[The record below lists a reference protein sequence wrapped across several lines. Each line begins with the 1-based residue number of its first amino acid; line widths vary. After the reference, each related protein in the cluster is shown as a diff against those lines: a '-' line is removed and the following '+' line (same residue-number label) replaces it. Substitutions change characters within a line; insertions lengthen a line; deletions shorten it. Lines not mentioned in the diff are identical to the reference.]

1 MPGTAPNF
9 KNRTM
14 WTRDN
19 LDVLRGLN
27 SESID
32 LVYADPPFNSNKNYE
47 APIGSKA
54 AGAAFKDTWTLSDVD
69 LAWHGE
75 IADREPKV
83 YAAIEAAGVVHGKGM
98 RSYLTMMAVRLL
110 ELRRI
115 LKPSGSLYL
124 HCDDVADA
132 YVRLLADSVFGA
144 GRFRNAISWR
154 RTTAHSDASRF
165 GRNTDTLLF
174 YARTDR
180 PTWNAQFVP
189 YNAEYLR
196 RFRHR
201 DPDGRAWQD
210 GDLTAKGLSGGGY
223 QYAYKG
229 CESLWRV
236 PVSRMKEL
244 DRAGRLHFTSRGG
257 IRLKKYLDELP
268 GQRMQV
274 WWDDIGA
281 INSQSRERTGYP
293 TQKPLALLDRI
304 IKASSNPGDI
314 VLDPFCGCATACVSA
329 ESLGR
334 QWIGIDL
341 SPVAATLVE
350 SRLRDQFGI
359 FAEIHHRTDIP
370 RRSDLGKLPNYRT
383 HTHTL
388 FGKQE
393 GHCGGCRITFPFRN
407 FEVDHIIPRAKGGS
421 DHIDNLQLLCG
432 ACNRAKGTGTQA
444 ELIAKLTERG
454 QLAA

>member
-1 MPGTAPNF
+1 MLTRDAGTRSIRFGRGRRPNF
-9 KNRTM
+9 ANRTM

-83 YAAIEAAGVVHGKGM
+83 YAAIDNAGIVHGPGM
-98 RSYLTMMAVRLL
+98 KSYLIMMAVRLL
-110 ELRRI
+110 ELRRV
-115 LKPSGSLYL
+115 LKRTGALFL
-124 HCDDVADA
+124 HCDPTANGYLRVLLDA
-132 YVRLLADSVFGA
+132 VLGNQNY
-144 GRFRNAISWR
+144 RNEIVWCYTGPA
-154 RTTAHSDASRF
+154 
-165 GRNTDTLLF
+165 
-174 YARTDR
+174 
-180 PTWNAQFVP
+180 NAQRQFPRKHDTVYWYSVGQKWTFQRDNVRVP
-189 YNAEYLR
+189 YVKRQTGKTHGIFKEER
-196 RFRHR
+196 E
-201 DPDGRAWQD
+201 
-210 GDLTAKGLSGGGY
+210 LSKAG
-223 QYAYKG
+223 K
-229 CESLWRV
+229 V
-236 PVSRMKEL
+236 PEDWWTKFTPV
-244 DRAGRLHFTSRGG
+244 ARL
-257 IRLKKYLDELP
+257 
-268 GQRMQV
+268 Q
-274 WWDDIGA
+274 
-281 INSQSRERTGYP
+281 RERVGYP

-304 IKASSNPGDI
+304 IKATSNVGEV

-350 SRLRDQFGI
+350 SRLRDQFQM

-370 RRSDLGKLPNYRT
+370 RRTDLGKLPNYRT

-388 FGKQE
+388 YGKQE
-393 GHCGGCRITFPFRN
+393 GNCGGCRMFFPFRN
-407 FEVDHIIPRAKGGS
+407 FEVDHVIPRTKGGS

-444 ELIAKLTERG
+444 ELVAKLKDRG